1 LNTRPIDAP
10 ATDRRRTPSPCRRRR
25 RSARRAIPYKQ
36 VVLAAFDLQIDAD
49 QRSVDEL
56 AQAFLAS

>member
-1 LNTRPIDAP
+1 
-10 ATDRRRTPSPCRRRR
+10 
-25 RSARRAIPYKQ
+25 

-56 AQAFLAS
+56 AQASLAS